1 MKQLKVKRLECQQVK
16 AVDIP
21 ALFKDNSVS
30 YNKIDTVDWAA
41 EFPYCPQVEFAIAHK
56 GDAILLHYRVE
67 EDSVRAEAG
76 TDLGPVWQDSCC
88 EFFCSPDEEGG
99 YYNLESNCIGTILL
113 CNGQGRENR
122 THAPAAALEQI
133 DRWASLGREPFE
145 MRDGRQAWELT
156 LVVPVSSY
164 FRHTI
169 ENLSGKTIRANF
181 YKCGDKTSQPHFLSW
196 NPIALPSPDFH
207 CPAFFGELN
216 FE

>member
-1 MKQLKVKRLECQQVK
+1 M
-16 AVDIP
+16 
-21 ALFKDNSVS
+21 
-30 YNKIDTVDWAA
+30 
-41 EFPYCPQVEFAIAHK
+41 
-56 GDAILLHYRVE
+56 
-67 EDSVRAEAG
+67 
-76 TDLGPVWQDSCC
+76 
-88 EFFCSPDEEGG
+88 
-99 YYNLESNCIGTILL
+99 GTILSSL
-113 CNGQGRENR
+113 SITQQYR
-122 THAPAAALEQI
+122 TDTVAFKVIIAALEQI
-133 DRWASLGREPFE
+133 ERWASLGREPFE

-164 FRHTI
+164 FRHTL